1 MNMKMTRSSGNVFKD
16 LGFEREEAENLRVR
30 AELMSEIEKY
40 IRRKGMTQA
49 EAAKKLGVTQ
59 PRISDLMRGK
69 IDVFSVDT
77 LIAMLAQIG
86 LMVRLR
92 IAKAK
97 AA

>member
-1 MNMKMTRSSGNVFKD
+1 MTRSSGNVFKD

-30 AELMSEIEKY
+30 AELMAEIEKY

-49 EAAKKLGVTQ
+49 EAAKSLGVTQ

>member
-1 MNMKMTRSSGNVFKD
+1 MKMTRSSGNVFKD
-16 LGFEREEAENLRVR
+16 LGFELEEAENLRVR
-30 AELMSEIEKY
+30 AELMSEIEKF

-49 EAAKKLGVTQ
+49 EAAKRFGVTQ

>member
-1 MNMKMTRSSGNVFKD
+1 MKMTTSSGNVFKD

-30 AELMSEIEKY
+30 AVLMAEIEKY

-49 EAAKKLGVTQ
+49 EAAKRLGVTQ

-92 IAKAK
+92 IEKAK

>member
-1 MNMKMTRSSGNVFKD
+1 MKMTRSSGNVFKD

-30 AELMSEIEKY
+30 AELMAEIEKY

-49 EAAKKLGVTQ
+49 EAAKSLGVTQ